1 MCVDASLNSIQDLLA
16 RWRGGGVTP
25 SAFVVTA
32 PQEEKTHARVW
43 IIRGHQRFEFRA
55 EDRANLPLVSTEI
68 STFEVLSYFGLHC
81 FDIACPGLSKC
92 WTRNPLAVVESLL
105 LCRTLRI
112 GCLRSTSPCGARLCC
127 YSKSQVPHRRFRCC
141 GSDAV
146 CNDFPHLCQARD
158 FPAFESCYH
167 FAKVH
172 HTSPGRWSHGC
183 PEALVNAPGE
193 RHAPNHVDRLP
204 V

>member
-32 PQEEKTHARVW
+32 PQEEKTHARIW

-68 STFEVLSYFGLHC
+68 GTLEVLSYFGLHC
-81 FDIACPGLSKC
+81 FYIACPGLSKR
-92 WTRNPLAVVESLL
+92 WTGNPLAVLESLL

-112 GCLRSTSPCGARLCC
+112 GCLRSTIPCACVATPSP
-127 YSKSQVPHRRFRCC
+127 RFLTA
-141 GSDAV
+141 G
-146 CNDFPHLCQARD
+146 
-158 FPAFESCYH
+158 
-167 FAKVH
+167 FAAAALMRSAT
-172 HTSPGRWSHGC
+172 TSPTCAKLGTSPPSKAATTLR
-183 PEALVNAPGE
+183 
-193 RHAPNHVDRLP
+193 RYTILP
-204 V
+204 RGAGVMAARRPL